1 MNLQAEENIGN
12 ERGELNR
19 VFDAILLE
27 YKSQKTLVKNL
38 KISQRLWTNY
48 MEAQMLTRFP
58 EDEESREYSAFDLCW
73 FTYREELIQNRT
85 KELQV
90 WLDGFPEGDVCSGTV
105 KLVERK

>member
-38 KISQRLWTNY
+38 ENFSKIMDELYGSTNAY
-48 MEAQMLTRFP
+48 TF
-58 EDEESREYSAFDLCW
+58 SRG
-73 FTYREELIQNRT
+73 RR
-85 KELQV
+85 V
-90 WLDGFPEGDVCSGTV
+90 
-105 KLVERK
+105 